1 MTNYERIKQ
10 MSVDELADFLCYNEC
25 CYMCA
30 FCDRLCKVDEEC
42 HEGISEW
49 LKREASDAD
58 N

>member
-1 MTNYERIKQ
+1 MTNYERIKH
-10 MSVDELADFLCYNEC
+10 MSVDELADFLCDNEC

-49 LKREASDAD
+49 LKQEVEE
-58 N
+58 